1 MSINKRKTS
10 AAGAKKFEAYGQRH
24 DAALASLAETVK
36 FHNEITPKKI
46 QKYAYKISEYIRE
59 SLIDMDIDFVSSNHH
74 DFRSN
79 VIILKAAQEN
89 RKKILENILN
99 DAGVILAGTG
109 GLRLSPHIYNTIDH
123 AALRPLSMALRVS
136 FQLAQKSIPKKITQ

>member
-1 MSINKRKTS
+1 M
-10 AAGAKKFEAYGQRH
+10 
-24 DAALASLAETVK
+24 AETVK

-59 SLIDMDIDFVSSNHH
+59 SLIDIDIDFVSSNHH

-79 VIILKAAQEN
+79 VIILKAAQKN

-123 AALRPLSMALRVS
+123 ADRVVRAINKSRKLLS
-136 FQLAQKSIPKKITQ
+136 